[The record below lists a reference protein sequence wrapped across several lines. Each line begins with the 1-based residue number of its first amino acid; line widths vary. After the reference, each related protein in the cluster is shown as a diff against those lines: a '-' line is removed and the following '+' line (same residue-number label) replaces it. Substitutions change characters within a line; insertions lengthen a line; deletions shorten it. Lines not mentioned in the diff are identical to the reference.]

1 MDIVVNSYGA
11 KIRKENGAF
20 VITTEDGSTRIPAYE
35 VTSIH
40 IGRGIGLTSDAV
52 LLALEHGVCIYFTTK
67 SGMPNGMI
75 WQTNFGSV
83 GTIRKGQLMFTL
95 SSRAADW
102 IREVLKKKITS
113 QINLLNRLSKR
124 YSSNAIFRYV
134 NRMSGVCQ
142 QIDSLHSAFIADI
155 APRLRGIEGL
165 ASRLYF
171 EALNLF
177 LPPVLRF
184 NERTQ
189 HPAKDSVNA
198 LLNYGYG
205 ILYGIVELELIKAG
219 IDPFIGVLHRDNYNK
234 PVLVYDVIE
243 LYRVWVDEVV
253 IALVVEQN
261 VDASLCSFEADG
273 GCWLEEEGRQ
283 VIIRTLNEF
292 LAEVVV
298 CNGKSRSRRS
308 HIALYCQHLAQQFK
322 KEHDYV

>member
-20 VITTEDGSTRIPAYE
+20 VIITEDGSTRIPAYE

-67 SGMPNGMI
+67 SGMPSGMI

-95 SSRAADW
+95 SPKAADW
-102 IREVLKKKITS
+102 IKDVLKKKITA
-113 QINLLNRLSKR
+113 QISLLNQLAEKHSLN
-124 YSSNAIFRYV
+124 YAYRYV
-134 NRMSGVCQ
+134 SRINGVCL
-142 QIDSLHSAFIADI
+142 QIDSLHSTSMADV
-155 APRLRGIEGL
+155 AQRLRGLEGL

-273 GCWLEEEGRQ
+273 GCWLEEEGRK
-283 VIIRTLNEF
+283 VIISAMNEF
-292 LAEVVV
+292 LAGIVVIDR
-298 CNGKSRSRRS
+298 KSRSRRS
-308 HIALYCQHLAQQFK
+308 HIGLYCQHLAQRFK
-322 KEHDYV
+322 KEYDNE